1 MRLCSSLRFKF
12 GRVGTLSGGKLN
24 LVSSLLIELSFKV
37 VRVGTLGG
45 RVGDPWGLN
54 LNLVSSLKLNL
65 SFRVGRVGTLGGGLG
80 WGP

>member
-1 MRLCSSLRFKF
+1 MK
-12 GRVGTLSGGKLN
+12 
-24 LVSSLLIELSFKV
+24 LVSSLRIELSFKV
-37 VRVGTLGG
+37 GRVGTLGG